1 MKHRKVGLAVA
12 ALAVAGVGFGAYQL
26 GQRDGAQMPAP
37 VMGSNTK
44 LPPDHAA
51 LAQGVSMPVVSNSGP
66 FANARFTHF
75 RVGNRNVKS
84 MFADGDVVWIGTSGG
99 VIRYDI
105 KADQYRLFDNHTP
118 GLLSN
123 GIFHINKLGDQM
135 LIGTYGGGLSLYNP
149 TKDKWS
155 NVNIP
160 EGLADQ
166 FVYDSLLARN
176 GDLWIATWSGAN
188 LIKGARLED
197 ASAWQT
203 FTVENTNGGLP
214 NPWVYGL
221 VEGKSGEMWFATEA
235 GLARYQDGKWQ
246 HWQHKDGL
254 GADFEVVK
262 DSITHTNDPGKASS
276 HHAQQKVEQGLQNVS
291 VAYNPNYIISIAL
304 DDDGAVWCGTWG
316 GGLARFDG
324 KTWHNYTAR
333 DGLPSNHIF
342 MLHQDEAGVLWI
354 GTSKG
359 LARFK
364 PDGKGFDVMTTAD
377 GLYADNV
384 FSMASAADGSL
395 WVGSFGGVSRILQ
408 KQ

>member
-1 MKHRKVGLAVA
+1 MKQKTLRVGIAV
-12 ALAVAGVGFGAYQL
+12 LVVAGVGFGAYRL
-26 GQRDGAQMPAP
+26 GQRDAAPMPAP
-37 VMGSNTK
+37 VAGSATR
-44 LPPDHAA
+44 LSPDHAA
-51 LAQGVSMPVVSNSGP
+51 LAQSVSMPVVSNNGP

-84 MFADGDVVWIGTSGG
+84 MLADGDIVWIGTSGG

-123 GIFHINKLGDQM
+123 GIFHINKLGDKM
-135 LIGTYGGGLSLYNP
+135 LIGTYGGGLSLYDP
-149 TKDKWS
+149 AKDKWS
-155 NVNIP
+155 NVNIA

-166 FVYDSLLARN
+166 FVYDTLLASN
-176 GDLWIATWSGAN
+176 GDLWIATWSGVN
-188 LIKGARLED
+188 LIQGARIND
-197 ASAWQT
+197 PAAWRT

-221 VEGKSGEMWFATEA
+221 VEGKNGEMWFATEA
-235 GLARYQDGKWQ
+235 GLARYQDGKWEK
-246 HWQHKDGL
+246 WQHKDGL
-254 GADFEVVK
+254 GADYEVVK
-262 DSITHTNDPGKASS
+262 DSITHTNDPGKQSS
-276 HHAQQKVEQGLQNVS
+276 HHAQEKVEQGLQNVS
-291 VAYNPNYIISIAL
+291 VAYNPNYIISIAR
-304 DDDGAVWCGTWG
+304 DKDGVVWSGTWG

-324 KTWHNYTAR
+324 KMWKNYTAR

-342 MLHQDEAGVLWI
+342 MLHYDDAGTLWI

-364 PDGKGFDVMTTAD
+364 PDGQGFDVMTTAD

-384 FSMASAADGSL
+384 FSMASASDGSL
-395 WVGSFGGVSRILQ
+395 WIGSFGGVSRILQ
-408 KQ
+408 K